1 MQSMHLS
8 SGAGDT
14 NYLLVLQQHTHRL
27 PSMTTVLGT
36 VHGEVKKKRYQ
47 INEIVMT
54 QIPCVGC
61 NYLSLCLT

>member
-36 VHGEVKKKRYQ
+36 VHGEVKKNDIK
-47 INEIVMT
+47 
-54 QIPCVGC
+54 
-61 NYLSLCLT
+61 